1 MKIVDVMLDNYDS
14 LTDDESFVLDKLE
27 IMTEEDPVTPNDLDV
42 LRRFAVRMGM
52 EGEGQEE
59 FTIPDKLPLE
69 IPKPFP
75 IPQKPVPIPIPVKP
89 GIKIRVAR
97 R

>member
-1 MKIVDVMLDNYDS
+1 MKIIDVMLDNYDS
-14 LTDDESFVLDKLE
+14 LTDDESSVLDKLE
-27 IMTEEDPVTPNDLDV
+27 MTDDDPVTPNDLDV

-69 IPKPFP
+69 VPRPLP
-75 IPQKPVPIPIPVKP
+75 IPQKPVPIPIPAKP
-89 GIKIRVAR
+89 GIKIRVSR

>member
-14 LTDDESFVLDKLE
+14 LTDDESAILDKLE
-27 IMTEEDPVTPNDLDV
+27 IMRDDDSVTPSDLDI
-42 LRRFAVRMGM
+42 LRRFAIRMGM

-59 FTIPDKLPLE
+59 FAIPDKLPLE
-69 IPKPFP
+69 IPRPLP
-75 IPQKPVPIPIPVKP
+75 IPQKPVPNPVPVKP